1 MISDERMLSLNDR
14 IEVALKATVRRT
26 GWHVPVLFLLET
38 DSDVRVP
45 VTDDER
51 LIMELLLRSERSTPG
66 EFRERVFARLPHVR
80 DAVREMLRQTEVYR
94 GVVRALGPGAGKERS
109 DARKGYGVFI
119 ALHGLLPLSA
129 MAPDE
134 VGASWTLFRSTD
146 GDDDPDPDPYPG
158 LRIKFCK
165 GGDFDWTWNWH
176 GGRKRAFRSEPEAPL
191 DAVGPLDARLE
202 DMNDWIEPM
211 GLSFRHGALH
221 LVLRAFR
228 HDYCDSA
235 EVLVTRNVDVAL
247 RLLGFDRPSEI
258 VDALAKNKRE
268 RIPPALLCSSRLF
281 TPDVLRRRSG
291 KFGTGASSI
300 QTFAVHAF
308 PDYEKASGRA
318 SEAKLMQLRDAMR
331 ERAFEAVP
339 GDPGMPGMPGVREAY
354 ERAVARARM
363 LADVEDAILHADGG
377 IDAFERANE
386 ADDKDRS
393 FDLRHAAVDRWQKF
407 VLLRGLL
414 PLSRADPKAAL
425 ADWVAFRDELL
436 RRPLSLAPHDW
447 INLFSFREESLGCG
461 PLGPQSRVA
470 P

>member
-26 GWHVPVLFLLET
+26 RCHAPVLFLLET
-38 DSDVRVP
+38 DSGVRVP
-45 VTDDER
+45 VTDDAN
-51 LIMELLLRSERSTPG
+51 LIMELLLRSERLSPG

-80 DAVREMLRQTEVYR
+80 DAVQEMHRQTGVYDN
-94 GVVRALGPGAGKERS
+94 VVRLLGGPGRDAG
-109 DARKGYGVFI
+109 DARKGARVFI

-129 MAPDE
+129 MAHDE
-134 VGASWTLFRSTD
+134 VRAAWALFRSTD
-146 GDDDPDPDPYPG
+146 VDDHDPYPG
-158 LRIKFCK
+158 LRIKFCR

-176 GGRKRAFRSEPEAPL
+176 GGRKRAFRSEPAVPL

-202 DMNDWIEPM
+202 EMNDWIEPM
-211 GLSFRHGALH
+211 GMSFRHGALH

-228 HDYCDSA
+228 HDYWYSA
-235 EVLVTRNVDVAL
+235 QVLVTRDADVAL

-258 VDALAKNKRE
+258 VAALAKKKRE
-268 RIPPALLCSSRLF
+268 KIRPALLCSSRLF

-291 KFGTGASSI
+291 KFGTGASSM
-300 QTFAVHAF
+300 QAYAVHAF
-308 PDYEKASGRA
+308 PTYEKEFSRA
-318 SEAKLMQLRDAMR
+318 SEAQLMQLRDAMR

-339 GDPGMPGMPGVREAY
+339 GTREAY
-354 ERAVARARM
+354 ERAVARART
-363 LADVEDAILHADGG
+363 LADVEAAILDADGG
-377 IDAFERANE
+377 IDAFDRANK

-393 FDLRHAAVDRWQKF
+393 FDLRHEAFDRWEKF

-447 INLFSFREESLGCG
+447 LIFSLS
-461 PLGPQSRVA
+461 
-470 P
+470 